1 MQVLRALRY
10 IPTLPMSFK
19 EYRQKN
25 SYSEKSIRVQ
35 DSHVSCFKN
44 WCLRENISPEDIT
57 YGQTLQFIDSER
69 ERGIEKQSIIREIN
83 SIRIYF
89 DYLLESGDI
98 KQNVIKRIRLRQG
111 GKKVLPE
118 ILSPLQLEKIY
129 QDFNNLPVWNHGTS
143 IAKLLHQRNTVILG
157 LMIYQGLD
165 SGEIARLETC
175 NVNLSEG
182 KIYIPSGRNSNS
194 RTLRLQSNQI
204 LPIKTYLEE
213 TRLELLEKRNLQSSY
228 LFPAKKSSDMV
239 CKIVDAVKTINTEIR
254 DSRQLR
260 ASVIMNWLKTNNI
273 RQVQYMAG
281 HKSIRSTESYRGQDL
296 TDLAKQL
303 ELFHPLR

>member
-1 MQVLRALRY
+1 MQVLKAHRY
-10 IPTLPMSFK
+10 IHTWPMNFK

-35 DSHVSCFKN
+35 GSHVNCFKS
-44 WCLRENISPEDIT
+44 WCIRENINLSDIT
-57 YGQTLQFIDSER
+57 YNQALNFIDKER
-69 ERGIEKQSIIREIN
+69 ERGISSQSIIREIN

-89 DYLLESGDI
+89 DYLQESGI
-98 KQNVIKRIRLRQG
+98 TTQNIIKRIKLRQN

-118 ILSPLQLEKIY
+118 ILSPVQLEKIY
-129 QDFNNLPVWNHGTS
+129 QDFSSLPVWNHGTKT
-143 IAKLLHQRNTVILG
+143 AKLLHQRNTVILG
-157 LMIYQGLD
+157 LLIYQGLD
-165 SGEIARLETC
+165 SGEIARLETGH
-175 NVNLSEG
+175 VNLSEG
-182 KIYIPSGRNSNS
+182 KVYIPSGRSSNA
-194 RTLRLQSNQI
+194 RTLKLQANQI

-213 TRLELLEKRNLQSSY
+213 IRPALLEKRDLQTSL
-228 LFPAKKSSDMV
+228 LFPSKKSSDMV
-239 CKIVDAVKTINTEIR
+239 CKIVEAVKRIHPGLK
-254 DSRQLR
+254 DSRQIR

-296 TDLAKQL
+296 TDLTKQL

>member
-1 MQVLRALRY
+1 
-10 IPTLPMSFK
+10 MSFK
-19 EYRQKN
+19 EYRQKKG
-25 SYSEKSIRVQ
+25 YSEKSIRVQ
-35 DSHVSCFKN
+35 DSHVNCFKS

-118 ILSPLQLEKIY
+118 ILSLAQLEKIY
-129 QDFNNLPVWNHGTS
+129 QDFSSLPEWNHGTA

-165 SGEIARLETC
+165 SGEIARLETGHA
-175 NVNLSEG
+175 NLSEG
-182 KIYIPSGRNSNS
+182 KIYIPSGRDCNS
-194 RTLRLQSNQI
+194 RTLKLQANQI
-204 LPIKTYLEE
+204 LPIKTYFEE
-213 TRLELLEKRNLQSSY
+213 TRQDLLEKRKLQSLY
-228 LFPAKKSSDMV
+228 LFPSKKPSDMI
-239 CKIVDAVKTINTEIR
+239 CKIVEDVKKIYPQLK

-260 ASVIMNWLKTNNI
+260 ASAIMNWLKTNNI

-281 HKSIRSTESYRGQDL
+281 HKSIRSTESYRSQDL